1 MTHIPRRRCA
11 SARVAGILVLLA
23 IALPASA
30 RMVRDLYT
38 VQQPVGGQGASE
50 RLAAFRS
57 GLAEVFVRVSGDAQ
71 VAGDPKLQAALQ
83 DPARFVLEY
92 RYEQAPPA
100 VAPASPQAAPVPVPP
115 VPTQAAS
122 VPNQAP
128 PASTQAPP
136 ASNQAPP
143 ESAQSG
149 GSNPVAAGTPPAL
162 RLWMRFDPDAVRIT
176 LQQAALPVW
185 GSARPTTLIWLAVED
200 GMQRS
205 IVGEDE
211 QSPLERAL
219 VKVASRRGIPV
230 LLPLMDLEDERRLSF
245 GDLWGGFAAPVRAA
259 SARYDTHAVLVGRI
273 RHGSGGEWL
282 ARWTLYVGNRTAR
295 WRSGADTEA
304 QLLGFGVNGLA
315 DRLAAQ
321 FAVPAGDTARSLV
334 RIEVNGVR
342 SLKAYARVR
351 AYLRRLNPVLHVQ
364 TLAVRT
370 AQADFRLEIRGDV
383 GVLEQAIGLGRTLA
397 STGAGASPASPG
409 LPPAGAPTAGGPASA
424 TGGTGAAGAAGTL
437 LVYRLVP

>member
-11 SARVAGILVLLA
+11 SARVAGTLILLA

-38 VQQPVGGQGASE
+38 VQQPVDGQGVSE

-57 GLAEVFVRVSGDAQ
+57 GLAEVFVRVSGDTQ

-100 VAPASPQAAPVPVPP
+100 VAPASPQAASAL
-115 VPTQAAS
+115 TQ
-122 VPNQAP
+122 VP
-128 PASTQAPP
+128 PASAQAPS
-136 ASNQAPP
+136 ASAQAPS

-149 GSNPVAAGTPPAL
+149 GGSNTAVAGTPLAL
-162 RLWMRFDPDAVRIT
+162 HLWMRFDPDAVRIA
-176 LQQAALPVW
+176 LRQAALPVW
-185 GSARPTTLIWLAVED
+185 GSARPTTLVWLAVED

-205 IVGEDE
+205 IVGENE

-219 VKVASRRGIPV
+219 MKVASQRGISV

-259 SARYDTHAVLVGRI
+259 SARYGTHAVLVGRI
-273 RHGSGGEWL
+273 HHGSGSEWR
-282 ARWTLYVGNRTAR
+282 ARWTLYVGNHTAR

-304 QLLGFGVNGLA
+304 QLLGFGINGLA

-383 GVLEQAIGLGRTLA
+383 GVLKQAIGLGRTLA
-397 STGAGASPASPG
+397 PTGAVPASPG
-409 LPPAGAPTAGGPASA
+409 PLPAGVPTAGGPATA
-424 TGGTGAAGAAGTL
+424 AAGTL

>member
-11 SARVAGILVLLA
+11 SARVASILVLLA

-38 VQQPVGGQGASE
+38 VQQPVGGQGVSE
-50 RLAAFRS
+50 RRAAFRS

-100 VAPASPQAAPVPVPP
+100 VTPASPQAAPVPVSP

-128 PASTQAPP
+128 PAPTQAPP
-136 ASNQAPP
+136 VSNQASP

-185 GSARPTTLIWLAVED
+185 GSARPTILIWLAVED

-205 IVGEDE
+205 IVGENE
-211 QSPLERAL
+211 QSPLEWAL
-219 VKVASRRGIPV
+219 VKVAAQRGIPV

-259 SARYDTHAVLVGRI
+259 SARYGTHAVLVGRI
-273 RHGSGGEWL
+273 RHGSGGEWR
-282 ARWTLYVGNRTAR
+282 ARWTLYVGNHTAR

-304 QLLGFGVNGLA
+304 QLLGFGINGLA
-315 DRLAAQ
+315 NRLAAQ
-321 FAVPAGDTARSLV
+321 FAVPAGDIARSLV

-370 AQADFRLEIRGDV
+370 ARADFRLEIRGDV
-383 GVLEQAIGLGRTLA
+383 GVLKQAIGLGRTLTP
-397 STGAGASPASPG
+397 TGAGPASPG
-409 LPPAGAPTAGGPASA
+409 PPPAGVPTAGGPAPA
-424 TGGTGAAGAAGTL
+424 TAAAGTL

>member
-11 SARVAGILVLLA
+11 SARVAGTLVLLA
-23 IALPASA
+23 IALPVSA

-38 VQQPVGGQGASE
+38 VQQPVDGQGVSE

-100 VAPASPQAAPVPVPP
+100 VAPASPQAASAS
-115 VPTQAAS
+115 TQAPSAS
-122 VPNQAP
+122 TQAP

-136 ASNQAPP
+136 

-149 GSNPVAAGTPPAL
+149 GPNPVVAGTPPAL
-162 RLWMRFDPDAVRIT
+162 RLWMRFDPDAVRIA

-205 IVGEDE
+205 IVGENE

-219 VKVASRRGIPV
+219 VKVASQRGIPV

-259 SARYDTHAVLVGRI
+259 SARYGTHAVLVGRI
-273 RHGSGGEWL
+273 RHSSGGEWL
-282 ARWTLYVGNRTAR
+282 ARWTLYVGNHTAR

-304 QLLGFGVNGLA
+304 QLLGFGINGLA
-315 DRLAAQ
+315 DRLATQ

-334 RIEVNGVR
+334 RVEVNGVR
-342 SLKAYARVR
+342 SLKAYARAR

-383 GVLEQAIGLGRTLA
+383 GVLKQAIGLGRTLVP
-397 STGAGASPASPG
+397 TGAGAGTASLG
-409 LPPAGAPTAGGPASA
+409 PPTAGVPTAGGPAPA
-424 TGGTGAAGAAGTL
+424 TGAAGTL

>member
-11 SARVAGILVLLA
+11 SARVAGTLVLLA
-23 IALPASA
+23 IALPVSA

-38 VQQPVGGQGASE
+38 VQQPVDGQGVSE

-100 VAPASPQAAPVPVPP
+100 VAPASPQAAPAS
-115 VPTQAAS
+115 TQAPSASAQAQPAS
-122 VPNQAP
+122 VQVPSASAQAP
-128 PASTQAPP
+128 PAST
-136 ASNQAPP
+136 QAPP

-149 GSNPVAAGTPPAL
+149 GSNTVVAGTPPAL
-162 RLWMRFDPDAVRIT
+162 RLWMRFDPDAVRIA

-205 IVGEDE
+205 IVGENE

-219 VKVASRRGIPV
+219 VKVASQRGIPV

-259 SARYDTHAVLVGRI
+259 SARYGTHAVLVGRI

-282 ARWTLYVGNRTAR
+282 ARWTLFVGNHTAR

-304 QLLGFGVNGLA
+304 RLLGFGINGLA
-315 DRLAAQ
+315 DRLATQ

-334 RIEVNGVR
+334 RVEVTGVR
-342 SLKAYARVR
+342 SLKAYARAR

-383 GVLEQAIGLGRTLA
+383 GVLKQAIGLGRTLA
-397 STGAGASPASPG
+397 PTGAGAGTAALGSPTTG
-409 LPPAGAPTAGGPASA
+409 VPTAGGSA
-424 TGGTGAAGAAGTL
+424 QATGAAGTL

>member
-1 MTHIPRRRCA
+1 MHILRRRCA
-11 SARVAGILVLLA
+11 SARVAGTLVLLA

-38 VQQPVGGQGASE
+38 VQQPVNGQGVSE

-57 GLAEVFVRVSGDAQ
+57 GLAEVFVRISGDAQ
-71 VAGDPKLQAALQ
+71 VAGDPKLRVALQ

-100 VAPASPQAAPVPVPP
+100 VAPASPQAAPASTQVPSAS
-115 VPTQAAS
+115 TQAA
-122 VPNQAP
+122 
-128 PASTQAPP
+128 PASTQAPSAP
-136 ASNQAPP
+136 AQAPP

-149 GSNPVAAGTPPAL
+149 GSNTVAAGMPPAL
-162 RLWMRFDPDAVRIT
+162 RLWMRFDPDAVRII

-205 IVGEDE
+205 IVGENE

-219 VKVASRRGIPV
+219 VKVASQRGIAV

-259 SARYDTHAVLVGRI
+259 SARYGTHAVLVGRI
-273 RHGSGGEWL
+273 RHGSGGEWR
-282 ARWTLYVGNRTAR
+282 ARWTLYVGNHTAR

-304 QLLGFGVNGLA
+304 QLLGFGINGLA

-364 TLAVRT
+364 TFAVRT
-370 AQADFRLEIRGDV
+370 AQADFRLEIRGDIR
-383 GVLEQAIGLGRTLA
+383 VLKQAIGLGRILA
-397 STGAGASPASPG
+397 PGGAGPASPG
-409 LPPAGAPTAGGPASA
+409 PPPAGVPTVGGPASE
-424 TGGTGAAGAAGTL
+424 TGAAGTL